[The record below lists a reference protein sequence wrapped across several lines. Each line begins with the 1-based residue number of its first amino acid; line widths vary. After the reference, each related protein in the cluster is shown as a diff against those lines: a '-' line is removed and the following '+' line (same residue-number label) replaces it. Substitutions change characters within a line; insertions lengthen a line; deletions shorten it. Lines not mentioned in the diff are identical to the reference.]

1 MNHLLIG
8 LGGTGGRVLRSFRK
22 MVYLA
27 HREGG
32 LPDTAIDYLFVDADP
47 KSFQADDPNWTV
59 LGRSIAL
66 PKRSQLEIQGT
77 NLTTII
83 DNLNSYPNLK
93 PWLGDRSQWREVL
106 AGLNVDAAGGQK
118 RRLGRFLFAMNVDKF
133 NERVSARVRD
143 IQDAG
148 KSTDITFHVFAG
160 LAGGTGSGSIVDVV
174 AQLRKRFPSSDQK
187 IFLYLY
193 LPDQN
198 PPQNWNTGN
207 YHSNAYAALL
217 ELNAMS
223 AGAWAPFDVQSGAG
237 PVQVPGDLWFNGAYV
252 FSDDNNQGFRA
263 SIEKDLPDIVADFA
277 YQKTIAARGSGWD
290 DLQRFEN
297 SENGDSTPEA
307 LAGSPKGQR
316 SVRFLSFGIRRLA
329 FPEETIREQLVY
341 EFANQAYRQL
351 QHNNWQDGVGF
362 LDQARP
368 QANAEFVAGTKQRD
382 DWKITDD
389 HLSLSKPILDANAS
403 RPHAPFEQEWEEY
416 YVHYGSLA
424 KESPEKAERLRL
436 LRGHFHEAWNSGFRN
451 VGANQFFQSADR
463 DVRDHATEIRNSV
476 ERSLFDDWRTGTRS
490 LGECVRVVDALL
502 AELRDHQGTIDDV
515 INTYVQRSE
524 EAERRGG
531 EVERRWNQIGLIGS
545 LVGRYDRLL
554 EEAGQALRDEYVSRT
569 LAEGSRFAKRLLAET
584 VEEITDLRNSLGQAQ
599 ASLATASEAAV
610 RVISTRAHEANRSSS
625 LKQDGYIVRIQDD
638 KAFENARRKL
648 LFNEEEQRDQ
658 TSIVR
663 NRIIDELGH
672 DPSFAKFTY
681 RFPQTDMKSIIVEAC
696 EKNVESAHARLVT
709 EQREKVIG
717 VSIID
722 KLLEQWGS
730 NDDRITREANDLVRS
745 AGQFVD
751 FDAAEVNKHFDG
763 KSAAVRGMRTFAV
776 LMPQPPQHAPYVEQL
791 KAGFRN
797 ACTDGVTFASSG
809 ERESEITLVS
819 LVNLFPLR
827 FTKSARLLRDRY
839 RGRLEADITGRIR
852 LEIHTQDDC
861 AGLPDLFIAEA
872 ADIMRAARPV
882 MLLGEVVGAI
892 KSESNVSTGR
902 PQYVFSRDSD
912 DDGIAPAPEVL
923 GRTAVHA
930 LTEVTESRL
939 IELRDEVLKRVNRNR
954 TGDTEYQKSAA
965 QMMNQRLQE
974 VLAEL
979 GSDATG
985 KEYAEWNKAA
995 RHVLDVLK
1003 GDAELGSLK

>member
-1 MNHLLIG
+1 MNHLMIG

-27 HREGG
+27 HRDEG
-32 LPDTAIDYLFVDADP
+32 LPDTSIDYLFVDADP
-47 KSFQADDPNWTV
+47 KSFLADDPSWTV

-66 PKRSQLEIQGT
+66 PKRSQLEIQGA
-77 NLTTII
+77 NLNTII

-133 NERVSARVRD
+133 NERVSSRVRD

-174 AQLRKRFPSSDQK
+174 AQLRKRFPSSDQR

-223 AGAWAPFDVQSGAG
+223 AGAWAPFDVENGSG

-277 YQKTIAARGSGWD
+277 YHKTIAARGSGWD

-307 LAGSPKGQR
+307 LSGSPKGQR

-351 QHNNWQDGVGF
+351 QFNNWQDGVGF
-362 LDQARP
+362 LDQAKP
-368 QANAEFVAGTKQRD
+368 QANAEFVAGSKQRE

-389 HLSLSKPILDANAS
+389 HLSLSRPIIEINS
-403 RPHAPFEQEWEEY
+403 NRSHSPYEQEWEEY
-416 YVHYGSLA
+416 HVHYVSIA
-424 KESPEKAERLRL
+424 KQSPEKPERLRL
-436 LRGHFHEAWNSGFRN
+436 LNGHFQEAWNSGFRN
-451 VGANQFFQSADR
+451 VGAGQFFQSADR
-463 DVRDHATEIRNSV
+463 DVKDHATEIRNSV
-476 ERSLFDDWRTGTRS
+476 ESSLFGEWRTGTRS
-490 LGECVRVVDALL
+490 IGECTRVVDALMI
-502 AELRDHQGTIDDV
+502 ELRSHQSSIDDA
-515 INTYVQRSE
+515 INSYVDRSE
-524 EAERRGG
+524 EASRRKD
-531 EVERRWNQIGLIGS
+531 EIERRWNQTGIFGQI
-545 LVGRYDRLL
+545 VGKYDRLL
-554 EEAGQALRDEYVSRT
+554 EEAGQALRDEYTART

-584 VEEITDLRNSLGQAQ
+584 IETITDLRNSLGQAQ
-599 ASLATASEAAV
+599 ASLAAASEAAM
-610 RVISTRAHEANRSSS
+610 RVVSTRAHESNKGTS

-648 LFNEEEQRDQ
+648 LFNEEEQRGQ
-658 TSIVR
+658 VSEVR
-663 NRIIDELGH
+663 NKIIDQLGH
-672 DPSFAKFTY
+672 DQSFTKFTS
-681 RFPQTDMKSIIVEAC
+681 RFPQADMKSIIVETC
-696 EKNVESAHARLVT
+696 EKNVESAHARLIS

-722 KLLEQWGS
+722 KLMEQWGT

-745 AGQFVD
+745 AGQFVE
-751 FDAAEVNKHFDG
+751 FDSAEVNKHFDG

-776 LMPQPPQHAPYVEQL
+776 LMPQPPEHAPYVEQL

-797 ACTDGVTFASSG
+797 ACTDGVNFASTG
-809 ERESEITLVS
+809 ERQSEITLVS

-827 FTKSARLLRDRY
+827 FTKIGRLLRDRY
-839 RGRLEADITGRIR
+839 RSRLETDISGRIR

-872 ADIMRAARPV
+872 ADIMRAARPLL
-882 MLLGEVVGAI
+882 LLGEIVGTI
-892 KSESNVSTGR
+892 KAEANIASGR
-902 PQYVFSRDSD
+902 PQYIFLRSADG
-912 DDGIAPAPEVL
+912 GIAPAPEVL
-923 GRTAVHA
+923 GKTAVDA
-930 LTEVTESRL
+930 LTDISESKL
-939 IELRDEVLKRVNRNR
+939 IEIKDEVLNLLSSCK
-954 TGDTEYQKSAA
+954 TGDSDFQNSAA
-965 QMMNQRLQE
+965 QTLNARLE
-974 VLAEL
+974 DILVEL
-979 GSDATG
+979 GSDPTS
-985 KEYAEWNKAA
+985 KPYAEWNRAA
-995 RHVLDVLK
+995 RHALSVLK
-1003 GDAELGSLK
+1003 GEVELDNLK

>member
-1 MNHLLIG
+1 MNHLMIG

-27 HREGG
+27 HRDEG
-32 LPDTAIDYLFVDADP
+32 LPDTSIDYLFVDADP
-47 KSFQADDPNWTV
+47 KSFLADDPSWTV

-66 PKRSQLEIQGT
+66 PKRSQLEIQGA
-77 NLTTII
+77 NLNTII

-133 NERVSARVRD
+133 NERVSSRVRD

-174 AQLRKRFPSSDQK
+174 AQLRKRFPSSDQR

-223 AGAWAPFDVQSGAG
+223 AGAWAPFDVENGSG

-277 YQKTIAARGSGWD
+277 YHKTIAARGSGWD

-307 LAGSPKGQR
+307 LSGSLKGQR

-351 QHNNWQDGVGF
+351 QFNNWQDGVGF
-362 LDQARP
+362 LDQAKP
-368 QANAEFVAGTKQRD
+368 QANAEFVAGSKQRE

-389 HLSLSKPILDANAS
+389 HLSLSRPIVEINSS
-403 RPHAPFEQEWEEY
+403 RSHSPYEQEWEEY
-416 YVHYGSLA
+416 HVHYVSIA
-424 KESPEKAERLRL
+424 KQSPEKPERLRL
-436 LRGHFHEAWNSGFRN
+436 LNGHFQEAWNSGFRN
-451 VGANQFFQSADR
+451 VGAGQFFQSADR
-463 DVRDHATEIRNSV
+463 DVKDHATEIRNSV
-476 ERSLFDDWRTGTRS
+476 ESSLFGEWRTGTRS
-490 LGECVRVVDALL
+490 IGECTRVVDALMI
-502 AELRDHQGTIDDV
+502 ELRSHQSSIDDA
-515 INTYVQRSE
+515 INSYVDRSE
-524 EAERRGG
+524 EASRRRD
-531 EVERRWNQIGLIGS
+531 EIERRWNQTGIFGQI
-545 LVGRYDRLL
+545 VGKYDRLL
-554 EEAGQALRDEYVSRT
+554 EEAGQALRDEYTART

-584 VEEITDLRNSLGQAQ
+584 IETITDLRNSLGQAQ
-599 ASLATASEAAV
+599 ASLAAASEAAM
-610 RVISTRAHEANRSSS
+610 RVVSTRAHESNKGTS

-648 LFNEEEQRDQ
+648 LFNEEEQRGQ
-658 TSIVR
+658 VSEVR
-663 NRIIDELGH
+663 NKIIDQLGH
-672 DPSFAKFTY
+672 DQSFTKFTS
-681 RFPQTDMKSIIVEAC
+681 RFPQADMKSIIVETC
-696 EKNVESAHARLVT
+696 EKNVESAHARLIS

-722 KLLEQWGS
+722 KLMEQWGT

-745 AGQFVD
+745 AGQFVE
-751 FDAAEVNKHFDG
+751 FDSAEVNKHFDG

-776 LMPQPPQHAPYVEQL
+776 LMPQPPEHAPYVEQL

-797 ACTDGVTFASSG
+797 ACTDGVNFASTG
-809 ERESEITLVS
+809 ERQSEITLVS

-827 FTKSARLLRDRY
+827 FTKIGRLLRDRY
-839 RGRLEADITGRIR
+839 RSRLETDISGRIR

-872 ADIMRAARPV
+872 ADIMRAARPLL
-882 MLLGEVVGAI
+882 LLGEIVGTI
-892 KSESNVSTGR
+892 KAEANIASGR
-902 PQYVFSRDSD
+902 PQYIFLRSADG
-912 DDGIAPAPEVL
+912 GIAPAPEVL
-923 GRTAVHA
+923 GKTAVDA
-930 LTEVTESRL
+930 LTDISESKL
-939 IELRDEVLKRVNRNR
+939 IELKDEVLKLLSSCK
-954 TGDTEYQKSAA
+954 TGDSDFQKAAA
-965 QMMNQRLQE
+965 QTFNARLE
-974 VLAEL
+974 DILAEL
-979 GSDATG
+979 GSDPTS
-985 KEYAEWNKAA
+985 KPYAEWNKAA
-995 RHVLDVLK
+995 RHALSVLK
-1003 GDAELGSLK
+1003 GEVELDNLK

>member
-1 MNHLLIG
+1 MNHLMIG

-27 HREGG
+27 HRDEGP
-32 LPDTAIDYLFVDADP
+32 PDTAIDYLFVDADP
-47 KSFQADDPNWTV
+47 KSFQPDDPTWNV
-59 LGRSIAL
+59 LGRSVAL
-66 PKRSQLEIQGT
+66 PKRSQLEIQGA

-133 NERVSARVRD
+133 NDRVSSRVRD
-143 IQDAG
+143 IQDQG

-174 AQLRKRFPSSDQK
+174 AQLRKRFPSGDQR

-223 AGAWAPFDVQSGAG
+223 AGAWAPFDVETGAG
-237 PVQVPGDLWFNGAYV
+237 PVQVPGDLWFNGAYI

-277 YQKTIAARGSGWD
+277 YHKTISARGSGWD

-297 SENGDSTPEA
+297 SENGDSTPET
-307 LAGSPKGQR
+307 LAGSQKGQR

-351 QHNNWQDGVGF
+351 QFNNWQDGVGF
-362 LDQARP
+362 LDQGRP
-368 QANAEFVAGTKQRD
+368 QANAEFVAGSKQRE

-389 HLSLSKPILDANAS
+389 HLSLSRPIIENSGS
-403 RPHAPFEQEWEEY
+403 RTVSSYEDEWAEY
-416 YVHYGSLA
+416 FVYYGSTA
-424 KESPEKAERLRL
+424 KQNSEKSERMRV
-436 LRGHFHEAWNSGFRN
+436 LRGLYQEAWNSSFRN
-451 VGANQFFQSADR
+451 VGASQFFQNAGR
-463 DVRDHATEIRNSV
+463 DVKDHATAIRNAI
-476 ERSLFDDWRTGTRS
+476 ERSMFDEWRTGTRS
-490 LGECVRVVDALL
+490 VGECMRVVDALITD
-502 AELRDHQGTIDDV
+502 LRGNQASIDDN
-515 INTYVQRSE
+515 INTYVERDE
-524 EAERRGG
+524 EASRRGQDI
-531 EVERRWNQIGLIGS
+531 ERRWTQIGI
-545 LVGRYDRLL
+545 VGNLFGAYDRLL
-554 EEAGQALRDEYVSRT
+554 EEAGNALRDEYTAKT
-569 LAEGSRFAKRLLAET
+569 LAEGHRFAKRLIAET
-584 VEEITDLRNSLGQAQ
+584 IEEITDLRNSLGQAQ
-599 ASLATASEAAV
+599 SSLAAASEAAL
-610 RVISTRAHEANRSSS
+610 RVVASRAHESNKSSS
-625 LKQDGYIVRIQDD
+625 IKQDGYIVRIQDD

-648 LFNEEEQRDQ
+648 LFNEDEQRDHV
-658 TSIVR
+658 SLVR

-681 RFPQTDMKSIIVEAC
+681 RFPQSDMKSIIVEMC
-696 EKNVESAHARLVT
+696 EANVQSAHARLIT
-709 EQREKVIG
+709 EKREKVIG

-722 KLLEQWGS
+722 KLMEQWGT
-730 NDDRITREANDLVRS
+730 NDDRIIREANDLVRS

-751 FDAAEVNKHFDG
+751 FDSAEVNKHFDG
-763 KSAAVRGMRTFAV
+763 KSAAVRGMQTFAV
-776 LMPQPPQHAPYVEQL
+776 LMPQPTEHAPYVEQL

-797 ACTDGVTFASSG
+797 ACSDGVNFASTG
-809 ERESEITLVS
+809 DRQSEITLVS

-827 FTKSARLLRDRY
+827 FTKSARFLRDRY
-839 RGRLEADITGRIR
+839 RARLETDIAGRIR

-861 AGLPDLFIAEA
+861 VGLPDLFIAES
-872 ADIMRAARPV
+872 ADIMRAARPLL
-882 MLLGEVVGAI
+882 LLGEVVGSI
-892 KSESNVSTGR
+892 KAETNVATGR
-902 PQYVFSRDSD
+902 PQYIFIQSADG
-912 DDGIAPAPEVL
+912 GIAPTPEVL
-923 GRTAVHA
+923 GRSAVDA
-930 LTEVTESRL
+930 LNDISETRLNELRGEVTKVLSRT
-939 IELRDEVLKRVNRNR
+939 R
-954 TGDTEYQKSAA
+954 TGDPEFQTTAA
-965 QMMNQRLQE
+965 EVFTGRLSE
-974 VLAEL
+974 ILVEL
-979 GSDATG
+979 GSDATSRP
-985 KEYAEWNKAA
+985 YAEWNKAA
-995 RHVLDVLK
+995 RHALEFLK
-1003 GDAELGSLK
+1003 GETELDALK

>member
-27 HREGG
+27 HRDEG
-32 LPDTAIDYLFVDADP
+32 LPETAIDYLFVDADP
-47 KSFQADDPNWTV
+47 KSFQADDPSWNV

-66 PKRSQLEIQGT
+66 PKRSQLEIQGA
-77 NLTTII
+77 NLSTII

-133 NERVSARVRD
+133 NERVSSRVRD

-160 LAGGTGSGSIVDVV
+160 LAGGTGSGAIVDVV
-174 AQLRKRFPSSDQK
+174 AQLRKRFPSRDQR

-223 AGAWAPFDVQSGAG
+223 AGAWAPFDVQDGSG

-277 YQKTIAARGSGWD
+277 YHKTIAARGSGWD

-307 LAGSPKGQR
+307 LSGSPKGQR

-351 QHNNWQDGVGF
+351 QFNNWQDGVGF

-368 QANAEFVAGTKQRD
+368 QANAEFVAGSKQRE
-382 DWKITDD
+382 DWKLTDE
-389 HLSLSKPILDANAS
+389 HLTLS
-403 RPHAPFEQEWEEY
+403 RPIVEVNSAKPHSPYEQEWEEY
-416 YVHYGSLA
+416 HVYYVSLA

-436 LRGHFHEAWNSGFRN
+436 LIGHFHEAWNSVFRN
-451 VGANQFFQSADR
+451 VGAGQFFQSAER
-463 DVRDHATEIRNSV
+463 DVQDHATEIRNSV
-476 ERSLFDDWRTGTRS
+476 EASLFGDWRTGTRS
-490 LGECVRVVDALL
+490 IGECTRVVDALL
-502 AELRDHQGTIDDV
+502 IELRGHQSSIDDG
-515 INTYVQRSE
+515 INSYVERSE
-524 EAERRGG
+524 EASRRKD
-531 EVERRWNQIGLIGS
+531 EIERRWNQTGLFGQ
-545 LVGRYDRLL
+545 VFGRYDRLL
-554 EEAGQALRDEYVSRT
+554 EEAGQALRDEYTART

-584 VEEITDLRNSLGQAQ
+584 VEEITDLRNALGQAQ
-599 ASLATASEAAV
+599 ASLASASEAAM
-610 RVISTRAHEANRSSS
+610 RVVSTRAHESNRSSS
-625 LKQDGYIVRIQDD
+625 LKQEGYIVRIQDD

-658 TSIVR
+658 VSVVR
-663 NRIIDELGH
+663 NKIIDQLGH
-672 DPSFAKFTY
+672 DQSFSKFTY
-681 RFPQTDMKSIIVEAC
+681 RFPQADMKSIIVEAC
-696 EKNVESAHARLVT
+696 EKNVESAHARLIS

-722 KLLEQWGS
+722 KLMEQWGT

-745 AGQFVD
+745 AGQFVE
-751 FDAAEVNKHFDG
+751 FDSAEVNKHFDG
-763 KSAAVRGMRTFAV
+763 KSAAFRGMRTFAV
-776 LMPQPPQHAPYVEQL
+776 LMPQPPEHAPYVEQL

-797 ACTDGVTFASSG
+797 ACTDGVNFASTG
-809 ERESEITLVS
+809 DRQSEITLVS

-827 FTKSARLLRDRY
+827 FTKIGRLLRDRY
-839 RGRLEADITGRIR
+839 RSRLETDISGRIR

-872 ADIMRAARPV
+872 ADIMRAARPLL
-882 MLLGEVVGAI
+882 LLGEVVGTI
-892 KSESNVSTGR
+892 KAETNVASGR
-902 PQYVFSRDSD
+902 PQYTFVKSA

-923 GRTAVHA
+923 GRTAVDS
-930 LTEVTESRL
+930 LNDVTESRL
-939 IELRDEVLKRVNRNR
+939 SEIKTEVLKALSQSRA
-954 TGDTEYQKSAA
+954 GDADFQKAAA
-965 QMMNQRLQE
+965 QTFNGRLQDI
-974 VLAEL
+974 LGEL
-979 GSDATG
+979 GSDPTSKPYG
-985 KEYAEWNKAA
+985 DWNKAA
-995 RHVLDVLK
+995 RHALSFLK
-1003 GDAELGSLK
+1003 GEAELDSLK

>member
-1 MNHLLIG
+1 
-8 LGGTGGRVLRSFRK
+8 

-27 HREGG
+27 HRDEG
-32 LPDTAIDYLFVDADP
+32 LPDTSIDYLFVDADP
-47 KSFQADDPNWTV
+47 KSFLADDPSWTV

-66 PKRSQLEIQGT
+66 PKRSQLEIQGA
-77 NLTTII
+77 NLNTII

-133 NERVSARVRD
+133 NERVSSRVRD

-174 AQLRKRFPSSDQK
+174 AQLRKRFPSSDQR

-223 AGAWAPFDVQSGAG
+223 AGAWAPFDVENGSG

-277 YQKTIAARGSGWD
+277 YHKTIAARGSGWD

-307 LAGSPKGQR
+307 LSGSPKGQR

-351 QHNNWQDGVGF
+351 QFNNWQDGVGF
-362 LDQARP
+362 LDQAKP
-368 QANAEFVAGTKQRD
+368 QANAEFVAGSKQRE

-389 HLSLSKPILDANAS
+389 HLSLSRPIIEINS
-403 RPHAPFEQEWEEY
+403 NRSHSPYEQEWEEY
-416 YVHYGSLA
+416 HVHYVSIA
-424 KESPEKAERLRL
+424 KQSPEKPERLRL
-436 LRGHFHEAWNSGFRN
+436 LNGHFQEAWNSGFRN
-451 VGANQFFQSADR
+451 VGAGQFFQSADR
-463 DVRDHATEIRNSV
+463 DVKDHATEIRNSV
-476 ERSLFDDWRTGTRS
+476 ESSLFGEWRTGTRS
-490 LGECVRVVDALL
+490 IGECTRVVDALMI
-502 AELRDHQGTIDDV
+502 ELRSHQSSIDDA
-515 INTYVQRSE
+515 INSYVDRSE
-524 EAERRGG
+524 EASRRKD
-531 EVERRWNQIGLIGS
+531 EIERRWNQTGIFGQI
-545 LVGRYDRLL
+545 VGKYDRLL
-554 EEAGQALRDEYVSRT
+554 EEAGQALRDEYTART

-584 VEEITDLRNSLGQAQ
+584 IETITDLRNSLGQAQ
-599 ASLATASEAAV
+599 ASLAAASEAAM
-610 RVISTRAHEANRSSS
+610 RVVSTRAHESNKGTS

-648 LFNEEEQRDQ
+648 LFNEEEQRGQ
-658 TSIVR
+658 VSEVR
-663 NRIIDELGH
+663 NKIIDQLGH
-672 DPSFAKFTY
+672 DQSFTKFTS
-681 RFPQTDMKSIIVEAC
+681 RFPQADMKSIIVETC
-696 EKNVESAHARLVT
+696 EKNVESAHARLIS

-722 KLLEQWGS
+722 KLMEQWGT

-745 AGQFVD
+745 AGQFVE
-751 FDAAEVNKHFDG
+751 FDSAEVNKHFDG

-776 LMPQPPQHAPYVEQL
+776 LMPQPPEHAPYVEQL

-797 ACTDGVTFASSG
+797 ACTDGVNFASTG
-809 ERESEITLVS
+809 ERQSEITLVS

-827 FTKSARLLRDRY
+827 FTKIGRLLRDRY
-839 RGRLEADITGRIR
+839 RSRLETDISGRIR

-872 ADIMRAARPV
+872 ADIMRAARPLL
-882 MLLGEVVGAI
+882 LLGEIVGTI
-892 KSESNVSTGR
+892 KAEANIASGR
-902 PQYVFSRDSD
+902 PQYIFLRSADG
-912 DDGIAPAPEVL
+912 GIAPAPEVL
-923 GRTAVHA
+923 GKTAVDA
-930 LTEVTESRL
+930 LTDISESKL
-939 IELRDEVLKRVNRNR
+939 IEIKDEVLNLLSSCK
-954 TGDTEYQKSAA
+954 TGDSDFQNSAA
-965 QMMNQRLQE
+965 QTLNARLE
-974 VLAEL
+974 DILVEL
-979 GSDATG
+979 GSDPTS
-985 KEYAEWNKAA
+985 KPYAEWNRAA
-995 RHVLDVLK
+995 RHALSVLK
-1003 GDAELGSLK
+1003 GEVELDNLK